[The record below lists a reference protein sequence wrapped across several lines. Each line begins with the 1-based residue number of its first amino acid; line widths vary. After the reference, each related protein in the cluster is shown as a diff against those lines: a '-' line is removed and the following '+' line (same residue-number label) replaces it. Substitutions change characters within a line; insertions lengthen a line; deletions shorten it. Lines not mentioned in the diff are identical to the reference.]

1 MTVPT
6 LTTGCAH
13 WGWTEHRYFGHAVF
27 GELLGPGT
35 LTSLTAL
42 SVLGRALPA
51 DSLGVIDDMAVAVT
65 LADPRIWPLKL
76 TRLLASYG
84 SAVAAMGGGLS
95 VQEGARIGPW
105 TAQQS
110 AALLSQFSTEL
121 GGLEPVPESVRAC
134 VLRYLEKHR
143 FVWGFGTPYRE
154 ADERLI
160 AFRKRIVARG
170 RHTLPYWRLFD
181 AISVVVVERC
191 GAQPNMG
198 MGLAAASLDLGL
210 RVTEVGPLA
219 TTLMQHMFV
228 ANAVEQASAP
238 APLLQKLP
246 DAQVDYSGRPPRQ
259 SERARSSAR
268 AR

>member
-1 MTVPT
+1 MTEPT
-6 LTTGCAH
+6 LSTHCAH

-35 LTSLTAL
+35 VTSLTAL

-51 DSLGVIDDMAVAVT
+51 ESLGVVDDMAVALT

-105 TAQQS
+105 TTQQA
-110 AALLSQFSTEL
+110 AALLSQFSMDL
-121 GGLEPVPESVRAC
+121 GGLAPSPDSVRAV
-134 VLRYLEKHR
+134 VLRYLEAHR

-154 ADERLI
+154 RDERLI
-160 AFRKRIVARG
+160 AFRERIVARG

-181 AISVVVVERC
+181 AISTVVVERR
-191 GAQPNMG
+191 GTEPNMG
-198 MGLAAASLDLGL
+198 MGVAAACLDLGL
-210 RVTEVGPLA
+210 STTEVGPLA
-219 TTLMQHMFV
+219 TALMQHMFV
-228 ANAVEQASAP
+228 ANAVEQAKAP

-246 DAQVDYSGRPPRQ
+246 DEWVDYSGHAPRQ
-259 SERARSSAR
+259 SERALASSKR
-268 AR
+268 R